1 MTTLAMNYTVMKR
14 ISEIMKRI
22 SEIMKR
28 IGNAFIESRISHGKA
43 VAAAHLSAMGYHEEA
58 RRVMLDE

>member
-1 MTTLAMNYTVMKR
+1 MTTLVMNYTVNPFRTVMKR
-14 ISEIMKRI
+14 IVK
-22 SEIMKR
+22 IMKR

-58 RRVMLDE
+58 RRIMLDE